1 MKIVHIITSLDDGG
15 AEHTLYKICKYD
27 KYNKH
32 VVISLKGTGKYFY
45 LLNKIGVKVYCL
57 NLKFYAIYQFLSF
70 ITLLKFL
77 KPDVVQT
84 WMYHADF
91 FGGLAA
97 KIVGIKNIFWNI
109 RNSNLDKKT
118 KFSTKLVLKIN
129 AILSNFIPNKIISCS
144 KNSIKI
150 HHALG
155 YKNKFIYIGNGIKKK
170 IINTIII
177 A

>member
-1 MKIVHIITSLDDGG
+1 MKKILHIISGIGAGG
-15 AEHTLYKICKYD
+15 AERVLYNIASD
-27 KYNKH
+27 TSNNH
-32 VVISLKGTGKYFY
+32 FIISLKKKNFIKTVYNFS
-45 LLNKIGVKVYCL
+45 NFKIIYL
-57 NLKFYAIYQFLSF
+57 NLSSFNFIFKFIHLTYYI
-70 ITLLKFL
+70 IKI

-170 IINTIII
+170 K
-177 A
+177 